1 MDAGSQAQ
9 KQAFVDEDHQRRVR
23 NPADAGVADAGLSPS
38 DAGTQAPAPAE
49 AGGAVTVMVG
59 NRSFRVGDVVLR
71 GGADVDVRLNEGLF
85 TGIETKEVADAK
97 QRLKKRVADKQLSP
111 KQRSRAEKELNEL
124 VASQPSDQQ
133 HVLVHDGR
141 LAYEL
146 DHSDPFDP
154 FRWSKLQDVV
164 EHGQLDIFAT
174 NGRFTARHPDRYLH
188 PGPPVPKD
196 LDTLRP
202 PADGIALPRL
212 EIARKMW
219 YLERQAGFDID
230 QFTPASNVD
239 NRDQIFY
246 KVRSVLSSLVP
257 GNALAHELFG
267 HIWLLQQ
274 GVPWVHSDLTDK
286 TLTGNKRAVALMEG
300 TLRAEH
306 RVLDPFDSLFEGT
319 VEDFIEHYAGASINV
334 IFSPTHFVSSMHLVQ
349 VLDDLHRQLI
359 PTKMGRNK
367 EGRAVFLSEQ
377 LISFAHLSNNYRIL
391 SYRPEA
397 DPHKRK
403 ENVLQKIVEQWFRK
417 EFDANQQTWF
427 REFVKTATGFGVGIP
442 HELRD
447 AIIAEIGPR

>member
-9 KQAFVDEDHQRRVR
+9 KQAFVDEDRQRRVR
-23 NPADAGVADAGLSPS
+23 GPADVGVADAGLSPS

-49 AGGAVTVMVG
+49 AGGAKTVKIG

-71 GGADVDVRLNEGLF
+71 GGADDDVRLNESLF
-85 TGIETKEVADAK
+85 TGVETSKVADAK
-97 QRLKKRVADKQLSP
+97 QRLNKRIADKQLSER
-111 KQRSRAEKELNEL
+111 KRRKAKEELAEL
-124 VASQPSDQQ
+124 VANQPSDQQ
-133 HVLVHDGR
+133 HLLVHDGR
-141 LAYEL
+141 LGYDP
-146 DHSDPFDP
+146 DHRTPFDP
-154 FRWSKLQDVV
+154 FRWSKLRDVV

-174 NGRFTARHPDRYLH
+174 NGRFTARYPDRYLQ

-196 LDTLRP
+196 LDSIRP
-202 PADGIALPRL
+202 KAAGIALPRL

-219 YLERQAGFDID
+219 YLDRTAGIDID
-230 QFTPASNVD
+230 QFSPTSNVD
-239 NRDQIFY
+239 DRDQIFY
-246 KVRSVLSSLVP
+246 KVSWVLSWLP
-257 GNALAHELFG
+257 ANALAHELFG
-267 HIWLLQQ
+267 HIWLLQR
-274 GVPWVHSDLTDK
+274 GVPWVHPDLTDK
-286 TLTGNKRAVALMEG
+286 TLTEKKRAVALLNG

-306 RVLDPFDSLFEGT
+306 RVLDPFDNLFEGT
-319 VEDFIEHYAGASINV
+319 VQDFIDHYAGSSIDV
-334 IFSPTHFVSSMHLVQ
+334 IPSPTHLVSSMHLVQ
-349 VLDDLHRQLI
+349 VLDDLHRQLT
-359 PTKMGRNK
+359 PETMRFRGKDS
-367 EGRAVFLSEQ
+367 FLAEQ

-397 DPHKRK
+397 DPPKRK